1 MTEWVG
7 QRKKRCDVCNIF
19 ISNNSP
25 IIKIHEQS
33 LRHRENVK
41 KLSNM
46 TEKKDAKEKDKKK
59 TTRVLK
65 QVEEK
70 ASHSYQNDISTLKAR
85 DSDATSLAAQTSREG
100 IGDQFTMYGEWE
112 YDTSAG
118 YFYNQTNGCYY
129 DPKSGFFYTNALG
142 KWATLKEVLAAATKL
157 SSQKKPN
164 LATSKSPF
172 QNGQHEKD
180 NVTKSKK
187 PSNMV
192 EKKVAKKKTSR
203 VLTLA
208 QIEEKESNAT
218 SLAAQT
224 SSEGIGDCG
233 CHLSTMFG
241 EKTCYP
247 IDLMRMLDDHDWEHD
262 NSYGYYYNQ
271 TNGCY
276 YDPKSGLYYPHD
288 LGKWVTLKEALAA
301 TPKLASK
308 SQPSSSVH
316 IKKRKQPDSKPK
328 LVSEEEEA
336 AIKACEVERKR
347 VEEREKFGKL
357 PIRFTYTRKKRKD

>member
-1 MTEWVG
+1 MTE
-7 QRKKRCDVCNIF
+7 RKKRCDVCNIF
-19 ISNNSP
+19 ISNNAP

-46 TEKKDAKEKDKKK
+46 TEKKDAKDKEKKK
-59 TTRVLK
+59 TTRALK
-65 QVEEK
+65 QIEEK

-85 DSDATSLAAQTSREG
+85 DSDATSLDAQTSSEG

-164 LATSKSPF
+164 LVTSKSPF

-192 EKKVAKKKTSR
+192 EKKFSKKKTSR

-233 CHLSTMFG
+233 HHLSTMFG
-241 EKTCYP
+241 
-247 IDLMRMLDDHDWEHD
+247 DWVRD
-262 NSYGYYYNQ
+262 TSSGYYYNQ
-271 TNGCY
+271 TNACY
-276 YDPKSGLYYPHD
+276 YDPNSGLYYPHD

-308 SQPSSSVH
+308 SQPQPSSSVD

-328 LVSEEEEA
+328 LVSQGEEA
-336 AIKACEVERKR
+336 AVKAREVERKR
-347 VEEREKFGKL
+347 VEEREKFCKL
-357 PIRFTYTRKKRKD
+357 PIRFTYARKKRKD

>member
-241 EKTCYP
+241 
-247 IDLMRMLDDHDWEHD
+247 DWEHD